1 MLKAIELTKYYDD
14 KLAVDN
20 LSFEINN
27 GEILGLLGV
36 NGAGKTTTFRMILGI
51 IEASGGQV
59 FYNDQVI
66 SVDNSENIGY
76 LTEERSLLSKYTLAE
91 QIIFY
96 ARLKGMNKK
105 DIIEKMDYWLER
117 FNLLDYKDKRIKELS
132 KGNQQKVQLITAI
145 IHEPDLL
152 ILDEPFSGLDPIN
165 LNLFKEIIT
174 SMKDNGCAILFSSHR
189 MDHVELFCQDVII
202 MLDGK
207 PIVNDKISNLKK
219 ASGFS
224 SITIKANIT
233 QDQLLSIEG
242 VTKVDTVND
251 EYMVMIENND
261 VANLVFDAVK
271 TLDVVEKF
279 VLNYPTMEE
288 IFIKKVGEYHVE
300 V

>member
-1 MLKAIELTKYYDD
+1 MLKAVGLTKNYDD

-20 LSFEINN
+20 LSFEIKN

-51 IEASGGQV
+51 IEASGGEV
-59 FYNDQVI
+59 FYNDQKI
-66 SVDNSENIGY
+66 SVDNSQNIGY

-96 ARLKGMNKK
+96 ARLKGMHKK
-105 DIIEKMDYWLER
+105 DIVEKMDYWLER
-117 FNLLDYKDKRIKELS
+117 FNLTEYKNKRIKELS
-132 KGNQQKVQLITAI
+132 KGNQQKVQLITSV

-174 SMKDNGCAILFSSHR
+174 TMKNNGCAIVFSSHR

-202 MLDGK
+202 MLNGK

-219 ASGFS
+219 ESGFN
-224 SITIKANIT
+224 SITIKANVT
-233 QDQLLSIEG
+233 KDQLIAING
-242 VTKVDTVND
+242 VYEVNEIND
-251 EYMVMIENND
+251 EFKVMIED
-261 VANLVFDAVK
+261 ESVANQVFEEIKKQDI
-271 TLDVVEKF
+271 VEKF
-279 VLNYPTMEE
+279 ILNYPSMEE